1 MNPSTR
7 NSPPSTLLEAHGVG
21 RREPNSDNWL
31 LRDVDLSIERGGR
44 LAIVGPT
51 GSGKTL
57 LMRALSRLDAIDAGE
72 ILWQGSPILGDA
84 IPRFRQDAIHLHQRP
99 ALLDAT
105 VEENLRLPFTFRC
118 HRASKFSREEIILQ
132 LEVVH
137 RTESFLDRSSRDL
150 SGGEMQIVALLR
162 AIQLQPSMLLL
173 DEPTAALDDE
183 STEMIEQLI
192 DGWFESS
199 PAGRAFVWVSHDK
212 RQVARVANRV
222 MSMNAGKLFDAEND
236 QESLP

>member
-1 MNPSTR
+1 MNPSTS
-7 NSPPSTLLEAHGVG
+7 NSPPSTLLEARGVG
-21 RREPNSDNWL
+21 RRAPNSDNWL

-84 IPRFRQDAIHLHQRP
+84 IPRFRQDAIYLHQRP

-105 VEENLRLPFTFRC
+105 VEENLRLPFTFQC
-118 HRASKFSREEIILQ
+118 HRESEFSREEIIPQ

-173 DEPTAALDDE
+173 DEPTASLDDE

-192 DGWFESS
+192 NGWFESS
-199 PAGRAFVWVSHDK
+199 PTGRALLWVSHDK

-222 MSMNAGKLFDAEND
+222 LSMNAGELFAEED
-236 QESLP
+236 GESPP